1 MPRWVRT
8 GVSRAQRGACA
19 ESQARG
25 AGTRA
30 AWKKEVIGRRR
41 VRHTRMSEGIG
52 VAVAR
57 WKLRRGRTEE
67 HQASGTAGERSVHQ
81 TAKGEVNR
89 RLPLG
94 VHLKLGRPGRHSRRV
109 KCLTSSKP
117 HDFESPSNPWIGIPH
132 RTAATRPL
140 RQAPGRPR
148 PGPTPSARSPRVD
161 AFAMPPPGSSKKK
174 KGKKSKEKRG
184 GGVGVGG
191 GSGIDSLVES
201 GNEHLAFERIDEG
214 LADLKRACALAPD
227 NPVAADAY
235 GMALAEFGDPDDAIG
250 TLKRAAQLRPNEG
263 FEKFMYLG
271 QLLDD
276 AAAAAT
282 CTRQGLAIIEH
293 QASLGDLDAD
303 ERLCGACCALV
314 EQLLAA
320 ADDVEDVADECDA
333 LLRRAAEA
341 DVTSAEPM
349 QAMASLRSLQ
359 GRTEEALEALRRSV
373 ATWRSRRGGW
383 DVDPDD
389 AAHADDEAALEIEG
403 EYEVSFEFRF
413 ETAKLLLELDE
424 NTEEAVM
431 VLEELLNER
440 DNVVDVWHLLAL
452 ANHGACNFD
461 RALELLDHAEALN
474 EKQGGAEH
482 VIADLME
489 LRSAVTE
496 SKEKWEEDVGA
507 DHKMG
512 GEDDE

>member
-1 MPRWVRT
+1 MP
-8 GVSRAQRGACA
+8 
-19 ESQARG
+19 
-25 AGTRA
+25 
-30 AWKKEVIGRRR
+30 
-41 VRHTRMSEGIG
+41 H
-52 VAVAR
+52 
-57 WKLRRGRTEE
+57 
-67 HQASGTAGERSVHQ
+67 
-81 TAKGEVNR
+81 
-89 RLPLG
+89 
-94 VHLKLGRPGRHSRRV
+94 PG
-109 KCLTSSKP
+109 
-117 HDFESPSNPWIGIPH
+117 G
-132 RTAATRPL
+132 
-140 RQAPGRPR
+140 
-148 PGPTPSARSPRVD
+148 
-161 AFAMPPPGSSKKK
+161 SKKK
-174 KGKKSKEKRG
+174 KGKKGKDTKG
-184 GGVGVGG
+184 GGKSRGVGG
-191 GSGIDSLVES
+191 GSGIDNLIES
-201 GNEHLAFERIDEG
+201 GNEHLAFERIEEG
-214 LADLKRACALAPD
+214 LGDLRRACDLASTNAD
-227 NPVAADAY
+227 AQDAY
-235 GMALAEFGDPDDAIG
+235 GMALAEFGDPDDAIA
-250 TLKRAAQLRPNEG
+250 TLKKAALLRPNEG

-293 QASLGDLDAD
+293 QSSLGDPDAD
-303 ERLCGACCALV
+303 ERLCGAMCALV

-320 ADDVEDVADECDA
+320 ADDVEDVADECDG

-373 ATWRSRRGGW
+373 ATWRSKRGGR

-389 AAHADDEAALEIEG
+389 ENDNDGAIEIEG

-461 RALELLDHAEALN
+461 RALELLDHADALN

-482 VIADLME
+482 VVADLME

-496 SKEKWEEDVGA
+496 SKERWEQDVGA

-512 GEDDE
+512 EDE